1 MGEILLEEN
10 KTNKNL
16 CDDNIIIPLTF
27 NQIVLH
33 GSVSFFT
40 GLDGPVVFEA
50 LFDYVKVYAM
60 HLQFINFYLT
70 V

>member
-40 GLDGPVVFEA
+40 DLGGPAVFKA
-50 LFDYVKVYAM
+50 LFDYDKVYAR
-60 HLQFINFYLT
+60 HLQFINF
-70 V
+70 